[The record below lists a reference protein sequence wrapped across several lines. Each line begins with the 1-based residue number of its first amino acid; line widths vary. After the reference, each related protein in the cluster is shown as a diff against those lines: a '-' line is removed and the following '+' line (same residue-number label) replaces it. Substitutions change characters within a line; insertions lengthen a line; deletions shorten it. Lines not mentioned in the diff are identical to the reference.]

1 MGYRWLVNP
10 IGALQTRYRTKL
22 DQLEQDFEDKAT
34 GLPPAADW
42 TKRLTQVIL
51 IGIVA
56 GVGWSVLAR
65 VDVVVNSTG
74 KLEPMSQSQAVQS
87 KLGGTVT
94 AVLVREGEAVKQG
107 QLLMQL
113 DKTAL
118 HNQMKALLMQ
128 REQLIKETAVLRMA
142 HQGEPVENLAQGKIT
157 IPPELI
163 NRVQTR
169 LLLVAQLTG
178 DPSRLSAEQRQRFEL
193 FQKQLNDRQSI
204 NSLQGSNL
212 QAQIS
217 EVEAQL
223 AQTQFQL
230 EVEQELMTKL
240 EGLMK
245 EGAIARTNY
254 LQKVIDVNALQNQLS
269 QNRSQKQQL
278 QLNQEQNQVEGSRV
292 VTATMQ
298 DLQQQLAELDASFD
312 ATIKE
317 NQRQIIQVTSQLNQV
332 KLDLKNQDLR
342 APADGVV
349 FNLGPKIP
357 GAVAQ
362 AGQSLLQIVPSES
375 LTARIQVANADIA
388 NIRVGMPVDVR
399 IDAYPFTEYGAIEG
413 VISKVGSEA
422 LKTSEQVPGPTV
434 FPVEVRLEQQFLER
448 KAERLAL
455 TPGMS
460 LTAMIKVRQRAPIT
474 YVTEELFKAFDGMQ
488 TVR

>member
-1 MGYRWLVNP
+1 
-10 IGALQTRYRTKL
+10 
-22 DQLEQDFEDKAT
+22 
-34 GLPPAADW
+34 
-42 TKRLTQVIL
+42 
-51 IGIVA
+51 
-56 GVGWSVLAR
+56 
-65 VDVVVNSTG
+65 
-74 KLEPMSQSQAVQS
+74 
-87 KLGGTVT
+87 
-94 AVLVREGEAVKQG
+94 
-107 QLLMQL
+107 
-113 DKTAL
+113 
-118 HNQMKALLMQ
+118 
-128 REQLIKETAVLRMA
+128 
-142 HQGEPVENLAQGKIT
+142 
-157 IPPELI
+157 LI